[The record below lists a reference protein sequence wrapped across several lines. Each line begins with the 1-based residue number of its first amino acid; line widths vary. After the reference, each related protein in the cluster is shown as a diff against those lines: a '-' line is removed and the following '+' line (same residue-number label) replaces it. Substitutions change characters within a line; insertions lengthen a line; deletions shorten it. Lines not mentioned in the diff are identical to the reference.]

1 MNQKARDRL
10 GAGPLKDLIRDT
22 MGKQFKP
29 YVKNDFSDNDW
40 KLEDVLGVVH
50 RSLGVYPLFKVSL
63 GIDPRNS
70 SSPLHLS
77 VRQSKLFYS

>member
-1 MNQKARDRL
+1 
-10 GAGPLKDLIRDT
+10 